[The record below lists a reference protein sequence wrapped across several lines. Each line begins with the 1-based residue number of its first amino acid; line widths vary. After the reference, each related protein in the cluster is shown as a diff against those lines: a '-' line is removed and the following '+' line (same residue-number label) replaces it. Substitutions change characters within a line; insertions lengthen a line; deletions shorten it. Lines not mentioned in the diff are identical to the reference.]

1 MHCSFY
7 LTPLLSHTS
16 SDLLQFIREVYW
28 DYEYEEVV
36 TPNIYN
42 FDLWKTSGHAEHYKQ
57 NMFSFDIEK
66 QEFGL
71 KPMNCPGPSPAQCCL
86 FSLPCFVSLKRATF
100 LPGLG
105 AHIFCRGIHCASV
118 SWRVLSSAQCTSC
131 RAFATTRLGLTF
143 SLTESQDTPLLKEL
157 D

>member
-1 MHCSFY
+1 MAAVMQ
-7 LTPLLSHTS
+7 LSHTV

-71 KPMNCPGPSPAQCCL
+71 KPMNCPGPSPAYCCL
-86 FSLPCFVSLKRATF
+86 FSLPCF
-100 LPGLG
+100 G
-105 AHIFCRGIHCASV
+105 ALTRSVQPFCQVWVCLVFVMAIV
-118 SWRVLSSAQCTSC
+118 LWRVLSSAQFTSC
-131 RAFATTRLGLTF
+131 CALATI
-143 SLTESQDTPLLKEL
+143 SWA
-157 D
+157 